1 MSREPHDLSA
11 HALCLVAPRRVI
23 LAVDDPVATVE
34 RDFPWAGL
42 SSTSDADS
50 CRGRHRSRSLTRVPR
65 EAMRPRDFDER
76 EP

>member
-1 MSREPHDLSA
+1 MSHEPHDLAA

-34 RDFPWAGL
+34 RDFRWAGL
-42 SSTSDADS
+42 SSTSDAAS
-50 CRGRHRSRSLTRVPR
+50 HRGRHRSHGLRRAPH
-65 EAMRPRDFDER
+65 APMRPQVFEER